1 MYAWCIFTLESTSC
15 HQLSHQFFFELELHF
30 FCEEQVCLGTHVE
43 KHSLQICR
51 LAEKLGPVRSG
62 FVIIRALL
70 VDVSSFRV
78 GCLHLLLKMVCSLH
92 VAKRSSQVLVTTMT
106 TSFWRITSLDHNIG
120 QLASGM
126 QLNYL
131 PGLSD
136 LVYDVFLTKSRSF
149 SPPVSSH
156 VTGSN
161 NLLTICVTTSDRRK
175 SLLPLSRIS

>member
-1 MYAWCIFTLESTSC
+1 MHGVFSLLSLPLVTNCHTSFS
-15 HQLSHQFFFELELHF
+15 LSWNFIF

-120 QLASGM
+120 
-126 QLNYL
+126 
-131 PGLSD
+131 
-136 LVYDVFLTKSRSF
+136 
-149 SPPVSSH
+149 
-156 VTGSN
+156 
-161 NLLTICVTTSDRRK
+161 
-175 SLLPLSRIS
+175 